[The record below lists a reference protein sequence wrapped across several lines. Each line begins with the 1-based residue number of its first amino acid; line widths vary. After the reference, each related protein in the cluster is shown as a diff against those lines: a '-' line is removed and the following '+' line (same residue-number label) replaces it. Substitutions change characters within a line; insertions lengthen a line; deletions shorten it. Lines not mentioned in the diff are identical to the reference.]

1 MTDTTGQE
9 PAISPPL
16 ETSPPLLDRVA
27 VVINR
32 KAGSVRKLGADK
44 VATAYRDALG
54 DHLVGIYSGSGKEMA
69 DNVRKAVDAGARIV
83 LPIGGDGTCTAI
95 AEMAHGM
102 GFTSS
107 ALPGGT
113 KNILARRLWGDDA
126 DLLAIAAVLK
136 SGAVR
141 LRHMDVGEANGRLF
155 FVGASFGMIPHLA
168 RAREKLRGR
177 AEPSGVWAALRHVLR
192 LGRRGIFAPRIV
204 YTAPDGRQDRC
215 AALMVSVKSIDEM
228 LFRAGEKADPAS
240 FDCAAAS
247 PRGWWQLTWLALRA
261 IFTDTWRNHTQ
272 VHDFNVPSLVVD
284 GRNPVVVALDGEGV
298 ALTPPVKLV
307 MLQDAIPLV
316 GRDIPGPDSER
327 AAR

>member
-1 MTDTTGQE
+1 M
-9 PAISPPL
+9 
-16 ETSPPLLDRVA
+16 LDRVA

-32 KAGSVRKLGADK
+32 KAGSVRKLGADT
-44 VATAYRDALG
+44 VAAAYCDALG
-54 DHLVGIYSGSGKEMA
+54 ARLIGIYTGSGKEMA
-69 DNVRKAVDAGARIV
+69 DNVKQAVEAGAKVV

-95 AEMAHGM
+95 AEMARGM
-102 GFTSS
+102 GFISS

-113 KNILARRLWGDDA
+113 KNILARRLWGEDA

-136 SGAVR
+136 SGTVR
-141 LRHMDVGEANGRLF
+141 LHHMDVGEANGRLF

-168 RAREKLRGR
+168 RAREKLRSR

-204 YTAPDGRQDRC
+204 YTTPDGQQERC

-228 LFRAGEKADPAS
+228 LFRSGDKADPAS

-247 PRGWWQLTWLALRA
+247 PRGWWQLTWLAVRA
-261 IFTDTWRNHTQ
+261 IFTDTWRNHTR
-272 VHDFNVPSLVVD
+272 VHDFNVPSLDVD
-284 GRNPVVVALDGEGV
+284 GRNPLVVALDGEGI
-298 ALTPPVKLV
+298 ALAPPVRLV

-316 GRDIPGPDSER
+316 GRDTTGPESER
-327 AAR
+327 AAL